1 MPVYPG
7 APSGSHRS
15 PSHTRT
21 TTRPAQPTTASWR
34 AIKSRSEAVSTRNA
48 HPRARDPAALRC
60 KPFIVRSRRGA
71 PTVQLLSLLRTS
83 PPMPNHSDPD
93 IPKQSDAQQG
103 GVSSEAGSQGV
114 HTEGRRAVAAAR
126 GRLERFL
133 EHRIADKRVLRLIQ
147 KWLRAGVIEDGEWS
161 KTEEGTAQGASISPL
176 LANVSRSALLGRH
189 FSPHPSAS

>member
-93 IPKQSDAQQG
+93 IPKQSDAQQADG
-103 GVSSEAGSQGV
+103 YRSSSIQNGPSLSQTPV
-114 HTEGRRAVAAAR
+114 DSVAALICPGALYGHVCR
-126 GRLERFL
+126 QNRDRREERPRPERPGGGL
-133 EHRIADKRVLRLIQ
+133 SGTTERKS
-147 KWLRAGVIEDGEWS
+147 AG
-161 KTEEGTAQGASISPL
+161 
-176 LANVSRSALLGRH
+176 
-189 FSPHPSAS
+189 